1 VLQNVQISFLHQ
13 AGRGVFVMI
22 IVSEKAQAYI
32 REIIMAHKEISHDNS
47 FVIMYSEQTVI
58 KYFDGKEK
66 TFGPSLSIHF
76 ESKIKEDERIKIK
89 LDDDLTIFVG
99 PKAFF
104 NTDNFEIEVD
114 GENFVLNV

>member
-1 VLQNVQISFLHQ
+1 
-13 AGRGVFVMI
+13 MI
-22 IVSEKAQAYI
+22 IVSEKAQTYI
-32 REIIMAHKEISHDNS
+32 REIIMAHKEISYGNN
-47 FVIMYSEQTVI
+47 FVIMYSEQTVME
-58 KYFDGKEK
+58 YSDGKKK

-76 ESKIKEDERIKIK
+76 EAKINEDERIKIE
-89 LDDDLTIFVG
+89 LDDDLTTFVG